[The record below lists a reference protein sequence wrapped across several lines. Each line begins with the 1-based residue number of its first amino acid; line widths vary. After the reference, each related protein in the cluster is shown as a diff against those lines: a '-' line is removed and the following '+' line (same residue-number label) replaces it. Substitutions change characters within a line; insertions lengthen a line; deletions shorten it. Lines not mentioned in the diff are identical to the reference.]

1 MSQRGKAVTATFM
14 AIALMFP
21 LAGCAAKTKVKRT
34 AKQSC
39 EAHGGSYN
47 AQTQMCSYQAVQRS
61 ARQNCEQQ
69 GGVYWPAEQ
78 YCEFEE

>member
-21 LAGCAAKTKVKRT
+21 LAGCAAKTKVRRT

-39 EAHGGSYN
+39 EAHGGKL
-47 AQTQMCSYQAVQRS
+47 
-61 ARQNCEQQ
+61 
-69 GGVYWPAEQ
+69 
-78 YCEFEE
+78 